1 MKKSLVALAA
11 LAVVGVASAQ
21 SSVTMYGV
29 ADVAVMK
36 STGSKAGGR
45 ANSVF
50 NNGNS
55 RLGVRGNE
63 DLGGGLKA
71 FFNFEQGIDL
81 GNGNTDDSAMV
92 TTCNAIRLVPVPTT
106 ITPVCGTASTV
117 GTFQRAAYV
126 GLGGSFGEVY
136 AGRRLGAGFY
146 AVGTYELTGMASYS
160 AVVTQFGQG
169 GPARESASAAYT
181 SPSFGGFTATLGG
194 RLASN
199 STNNR
204 DMIMGNLIYKQGP
217 IAAAASYHKVENEA
231 RSLTLGGSYDFGMAK
246 VAVGFYDPAVL
257 AKGFSVGA
265 SMPLGPVVL
274 TLDVAR
280 QTEGFDDT
288 DLLLEAKYAL
298 SKRTF
303 AYAIGQRNENGA
315 AAPARTRTNTFGMGV
330 RHNF

>member
-11 LAVVGVASAQ
+11 LAVVGAASAQ

-29 ADVAVMK
+29 ADVSASK
-36 STGSKAGGR
+36 STGSKAAGH
-45 ANSVF
+45 ANSAF

-63 DLGGGLKA
+63 DLGGGMKA

-81 GNGNTDDSAMV
+81 GNG
-92 TTCNAIRLVPVPTT
+92 
-106 ITPVCGTASTV
+106 ASDAA
-117 GTFQRAAYV
+117 GTFQRAAFV
-126 GLGGSFGEVY
+126 GLGGNFGEVY

-146 AVGTYELTGMASYS
+146 SVGTYELTGMANYS
-160 AVVTQFGQG
+160 VVANQFGAG
-169 GPARESASAAYT
+169 GPTRENAAAAYT

-199 STNNR
+199 STTNPQAS
-204 DMIMGNLIYKQGP
+204 MVMGNLIYKQGP
-217 IAAAASYHKVENEA
+217 IAAAASYHKVQNA
-231 RSLTLGGSYDFGMAK
+231 NRSMTLGGSYDFGMAK

-257 AKGFSVGA
+257 SKGFSLGA
-265 SMPLGPVVL
+265 SMPVGPVVL
-274 TLDVAR
+274 TLDVAH
-280 QTEGFDDT
+280 QTEGTKDT
-288 DLLLEAKYAL
+288 DVLLEAKYAL

-303 AYAIGQRNENGA
+303 AYAIALRDEAGTA
-315 AAPARTRTNTFGMGV
+315 RTNTVGMGV

>member
-36 STGSKAGGR
+36 STGVKVGGR
-45 ANSVF
+45 ANSAY

-63 DLGGGLKA
+63 DLGSGLKA
-71 FFNFEQGIDL
+71 FFNFEQAVDL
-81 GNGNTDDSAMV
+81 GNGATDA
-92 TTCNAIRLVPVPTT
+92 N
-106 ITPVCGTASTV
+106 
-117 GTFQRAAYV
+117 TFQRAAYV
-126 GLGGSFGEVY
+126 GLGGNFGEVY

-146 AVGTYELTGMASYS
+146 AVATYELTGMANYS
-160 AVVTQFGQG
+160 AVANQFGQG
-169 GPARESASAAYT
+169 GPARENASAAYT
-181 SPSFGGFTATLGG
+181 TPSFGGFTATLGG
-194 RLASN
+194 RLGSN
-199 STNNR
+199 SGTNPQA
-204 DMIMGNLIYKQGP
+204 DMVMGNLIYKQGP
-217 IAAAASYHKVENEA
+217 IAAAASYHKVERAN

-280 QTEGFDDT
+280 QTEGTDDT

-303 AYAIGQRNENGA
+303 AYAIAVRDEDGRTAAVRALTGA
-315 AAPARTRTNTFGMGV
+315 RAKTNTFGMGV

>member
-29 ADVAVMK
+29 ADVAVSK
-36 STGSKAGGR
+36 STGSKFAGR
-45 ANSVF
+45 ANNPNF

-81 GNGNTDDSAMV
+81 GNG
-92 TTCNAIRLVPVPTT
+92 
-106 ITPVCGTASTV
+106 ASDAA
-117 GTFQRAAYV
+117 GTFQRAAIV
-126 GLGGSFGEVY
+126 GVGGNFGEVY
-136 AGRRLGAGFY
+136 AGRRLTPNYMAI
-146 AVGTYELTGMASYS
+146 AAYELTGTANYS
-160 AVVTQFGQG
+160 VVMNQFGSGSYTVNAAGVATEQVRLN
-169 GPARESASAAYT
+169 AHAAYT
-181 SPSFGGFTATLGG
+181 TPSFGGFTATLGG
-194 RLASN
+194 QLASN
-199 STNNR
+199 NPLNR
-204 DMIMGNLIYKQGP
+204 DTVMGNLIYKQGP
-217 IAAAASYHKVENEA
+217 IAAALGYFKTESSP
-231 RSLTLGGSYDFGMAK
+231 RSVSLGGSYDFGMAK
-246 VAVGFYDPAVL
+246 VAVGFYDPAFK

-280 QTEGFDDT
+280 QTQGTDDT
-288 DLLLEAKYAL
+288 DILLEAKYAL

-303 AYAIGQRNENGA
+303 AYAIALRDENGA
-315 AAPARTRTNTFGMGV
+315 AVAPARVRTNTVGMGV

>member
-36 STGSKAGGR
+36 SSGSKVGGR
-45 ANSVF
+45 ANSAF

-71 FFNFEQGIDL
+71 FFNFEQAVDL
-81 GNGNTDDSAMV
+81 GTGATDAV
-92 TTCNAIRLVPVPTT
+92 TW
-106 ITPVCGTASTV
+106 
-117 GTFQRAAYV
+117 QRAAYM
-126 GLGGSFGEVY
+126 GLGGNFGEVY
-136 AGRRLGAGFY
+136 AGRRLTPNYMAI
-146 AVGTYELTGMASYS
+146 AAYELTGTANYS
-160 AVVTQFGQG
+160 VVGSQFGFG
-169 GPARESASAAYT
+169 GDTAATVIGRLPTVNTRQNSHAAYT
-181 SPSFGGFTATLGG
+181 TPSFGGFTATLGAQ
-194 RLASN
+194 LASN
-199 STNNR
+199 SPNNR
-204 DMIMGNLIYKQGP
+204 DTVMGNLIYKQGP
-217 IAAAASYHKVENEA
+217 IAAAFGYHKTETLN
-231 RSLTLGGSYDFGMAK
+231 RSLSLGGSYDFGMAK
-246 VAVGFYDPAVL
+246 VAVGFYDPALL

-280 QTEGFDDT
+280 QTEGTDDT
-288 DLLLEAKYAL
+288 DILLEAKYAL

-303 AYAIGQRNENGA
+303 AYAIALRDEDGRTAAVRALTGA
-315 AAPARTRTNTFGMGV
+315 RAKTNTFGMGV